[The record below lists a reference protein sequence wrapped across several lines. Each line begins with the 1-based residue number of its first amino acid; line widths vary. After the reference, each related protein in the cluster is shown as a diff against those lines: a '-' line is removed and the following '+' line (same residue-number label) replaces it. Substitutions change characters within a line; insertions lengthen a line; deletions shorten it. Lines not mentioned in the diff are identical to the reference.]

1 MMRKVIEAMA
11 RADKFR
17 TIPESVP
24 KGYVIMSH
32 DQGSSTE
39 ILAIFKSE
47 KDFDIYR
54 LDVCDILNVKE
65 EETIE
70 SIV

>member
-1 MMRKVIEAMA
+1 MIRKVIEAMA

-17 TIPESVP
+17 TIPKSVP

-47 KDFDIYR
+47 KEFNIYR
-54 LDVCDILNVKE
+54 LDICDILNVIE

-70 SIV
+70 SVV